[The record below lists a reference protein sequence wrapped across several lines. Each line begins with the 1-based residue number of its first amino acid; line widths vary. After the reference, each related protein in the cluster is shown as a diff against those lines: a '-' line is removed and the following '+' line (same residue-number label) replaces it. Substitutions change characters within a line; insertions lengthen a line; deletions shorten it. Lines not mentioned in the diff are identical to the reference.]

1 MFCKNL
7 VKKLNGKLRCK
18 IIKQEITLD
27 WCDKCSNKEYK
38 TNKPIKKKSNNKE
51 EVTKETYNIV
61 FNRDKGKCALCGTAK
76 NLQLHHILGRSK
88 LLTNKIDN
96 CIMLCENCHIN
107 VVHKNQKKYRPLL
120 LEIIERRNNG
130 RS

>member
-7 VKKLNGKLRCK
+7 VKKLNGKFRCK
-18 IIKQEITLD
+18 VIKQEITLD
-27 WCDKCSNKEYK
+27 WCDKCNNKEYK

-61 FNRDKGKCALCGTAK
+61 FNRDKGKCALCGTTK

-107 VVHKNQKKYRPLL
+107 VVHKNQKKYRPIL
-120 LEIIERRNNG
+120 LEIIERRKNG